1 MLIKRI
7 DGPVSVKMPDGT
19 VLTRSDLPPLN
30 TTRWVAR
37 RKATVVRAVAA
48 GMLTREEACDMY
60 ALSIE
65 EFDNWL
71 SAMAKFGHGGLR
83 VTKIQ
88 KYKQL

>member
-1 MLIKRI
+1 M
-7 DGPVSVKMPDGT
+7 
-19 VLTRSDLPPLN
+19 TRSELPPVN

-48 GMLTREEACDMY
+48 GMLTRDEACEMY
-60 ALSIE
+60 ALSVE

-71 SAMAKFGHGGLR
+71 STMAKFGRGGLR

>member
-1 MLIKRI
+1 MFVKRNS
-7 DGPVSVKMPDGT
+7 GPISVTMPDGT
-19 VLTRSDLPPLN
+19 TMTRSELPPAN
-30 TTRWVAR
+30 TIRWVAR

-48 GMLTREEACDMY
+48 GMMTREEACDMY

-71 SAMAKFGHGGLR
+71 ASLAKFGRGGLR

>member
-1 MLIKRI
+1 MR
-7 DGPVSVKMPDGT
+7 MPDGS
-19 VLTRSDLPPLN
+19 VMSRSELPPIN

-48 GMLTREEACDMY
+48 GMITRDEACEMY
-60 ALSIE
+60 SLSIE
-65 EFDNWL
+65 EFDTWL
-71 SAMAKFGHGGLR
+71 SAMAKFGRRGLR

>member
-1 MLIKRI
+1 MLMKRNT
-7 DGPVSVKMPDGT
+7 GPVSVNMPDGT
-19 VLTRSDLPPLN
+19 ILTRSELPPVN

-48 GMLTREEACDMY
+48 GMITRDEACDMY
-60 ALSIE
+60 ALSVE

-71 SAMAKFGHGGLR
+71 ASMAKFGRGGLR